1 MTNRTYL
8 NKSGIYRII
17 NVINNKFYIGSA
29 INLRKRRNTH
39 FEQLNNNKHHSIYLQ
54 RSYNKYG
61 SNNFKFEV
69 LEFVDKNELIEKEQY
84 FIDTLKPN
92 YNCSKVAGSTRG
104 IKFSEETKK
113 KMSISKTGIKFSKE
127 RKQNISKALKGHKIS
142 EETKLKISRAHLGKK
157 KERNRYRKSF

>member
-1 MTNRTYL
+1 MANRTYL

-54 RSYNKYG
+54 
-61 SNNFKFEV
+61 
-69 LEFVDKNELIEKEQY
+69 
-84 FIDTLKPN
+84 
-92 YNCSKVAGSTRG
+92 
-104 IKFSEETKK
+104 
-113 KMSISKTGIKFSKE
+113 
-127 RKQNISKALKGHKIS
+127 IS
-142 EETKLKISRAHLGKK
+142 EETKFKISRAHLGKK